1 MAQRLFR
8 AVTILLVPALL
19 LLSLAGCGKPS
30 AGLDYPLES
39 VISKDD
45 GQYSRVYRAENKT
58 VPEVVRE
65 LAEQREPDEI
75 SKEDEK
81 HMFLIYPD
89 EWYHLQQDQEKPS
102 DTLIEV
108 DSKEF
113 VRQNYDPSFL
123 EGFIIASLLDDLF
136 DAHKHATGSY
146 RGYTTRD
153 IYKPGGTY
161 RVPTQQEKKA
171 APPVTKQGTGSIIK
185 RSDKPADRSSG
196 VGADGS
202 IIKKKTEPSTAPSG
216 QVGRIIR
223 KSDKKTTISN
233 STSTK
238 KSSIF
243 SPPRSKSPPRTKVG
257 GFGRI
262 TKRR

>member
-8 AVTILLVPALL
+8 AVAILLVPALL

-58 VPEVVRE
+58 VPEVARE

-161 RVPTQQEKKA
+161 RVPTQQEKRRLLLSPSRERGASSSA
-171 APPVTKQGTGSIIK
+171 ATSLPIGVPESVRTAASSKKDGTVHSAIRAG
-185 RSDKPADRSSG
+185 RADY
-196 VGADGS
+196 
-202 IIKKKTEPSTAPSG
+202 P
-216 QVGRIIR
+216 QV
-223 KSDKKTTISN
+223 
-233 STSTK
+233 
-238 KSSIF
+238 
-243 SPPRSKSPPRTKVG
+243 
-257 GFGRI
+257 
-262 TKRR
+262 

>member
-1 MAQRLFR
+1 MEQRLFR

-19 LLSLAGCGKPS
+19 LLALAGCGTPA
-30 AGLDYPLES
+30 AGSGYPLES

-58 VPEVVRE
+58 VPEVARE

-89 EWYHLQQDQEKPS
+89 EWYHLQQDEKKPS

-123 EGFIIASLLDDLF
+123 EGYILASLLDDLF
-136 DAHKHATGSY
+136 DAHKHAHGSY

-153 IYKPGGTY
+153 IYKPVGTY
-161 RVPTQQEKKA
+161 HIPTQQEKKA

-185 RSDKPADRSSG
+185 RSDKPADRSS
-196 VGADGS
+196 VIGADGS
-202 IIKKKTEPSTAPSG
+202 ITKKQAEPSTEPAG
-216 QVGRIIR
+216 RVGRIIR
-223 KSDKKTTISN
+223 KSDKDTTISD
-233 STSTK
+233 SSSSWG
-238 KSSIF
+238 SSIF
-243 SPPRSKSPPRTKVG
+243 SSPRSKSPPRTKVG